1 MKLLAAFLKMI
12 RWQNLVF
19 IIITQLLFYFCIC
32 RVLYAEQHPLRISLI
47 VIASVFIAAAG
58 YIINDYFDLNIDQ
71 VNKPSKNVINAVISR
86 RWAIVWHLG
95 LSVAGVAITAFAVGR
110 EKWWLVLANLL
121 TVILLWF
128 YSTSLKRQPLIGNI
142 LISLLT
148 AWTILFIF
156 FVQAPITGAIGA
168 NDGQTVK
175 FFRVA
180 FLYAAFAFV
189 ISLIREAVKDVEDME
204 GDRRY
209 GCKTFPIIAGIFP
222 VKVYTTVW
230 LIVLLG
236 SVIVLQLYVMQFGWW
251 WAIIY
256 AVIFI
261 IIPLFYLFR
270 EHYYARVPADFGR
283 LSRVTKLIMLAG
295 IISMVFFRLYF

>member
-1 MKLLAAFLKMI
+1 MGYCMASCFK
-12 RWQNLVF
+12 
-19 IIITQLLFYFCIC
+19 FC
-32 RVLYAEQHPLRISLI
+32 RSVL
-47 VIASVFIAAAG
+47 
-58 YIINDYFDLNIDQ
+58 
-71 VNKPSKNVINAVISR
+71 
-86 RWAIVWHLG
+86 
-95 LSVAGVAITAFAVGR
+95 ITALAVGR
-110 EKWWLVLANLL
+110 EKWWLVVANLG

-128 YSTSLKRQPLIGNI
+128 YSTSLKRKPLIGNI

-148 AWTILFIF
+148 SWTILFLF
-156 FVQAPITGAIGA
+156 FAQAPVAEAVAT
-168 NDGQTVK
+168 NDTRTVK

-189 ISLIREAVKDVEDME
+189 ISLIREAIKDIEDIE

-256 AVIFI
+256 SVIFLI
-261 IIPLFYLFR
+261 LPLFHLFR
-270 EHYYARVPADFGR
+270 EHYYARLPAEFGKLSR
-283 LSRVTKLIMLAG
+283 LSKFIMLTG
-295 IISMVFFRLYF
+295 ILSMVFFRIYF